1 MLTFF
6 HHFCIKP
13 FIFLLGFYCQL
24 KKKTFDEIEKISV
37 ISGAIY
43 CKINPLLSACEKFAR
58 FARAS
63 SQIFLATMSS
73 GCYNKTGLDMA

>member
-6 HHFCIKP
+6 HDFCIKP

-24 KKKTFDEIEKISV
+24 KKKTFNEIEKISV

-43 CKINPLLSACEKFAR
+43 CKLTFIRVQEIRKVR
-58 FARAS
+58 
-63 SQIFLATMSS
+63 
-73 GCYNKTGLDMA
+73 

>member
-43 CKINPLLSACEKFAR
+43 CKPTFIRMQEIR
-58 FARAS
+58 EVR
-63 SQIFLATMSS
+63 
-73 GCYNKTGLDMA
+73 

>member
-24 KKKTFDEIEKISV
+24 KKKPFDEIEKISV

-43 CKINPLLSACEKFAR
+43 CKPTFIRMREIR
-58 FARAS
+58 EVR
-63 SQIFLATMSS
+63 
-73 GCYNKTGLDMA
+73 